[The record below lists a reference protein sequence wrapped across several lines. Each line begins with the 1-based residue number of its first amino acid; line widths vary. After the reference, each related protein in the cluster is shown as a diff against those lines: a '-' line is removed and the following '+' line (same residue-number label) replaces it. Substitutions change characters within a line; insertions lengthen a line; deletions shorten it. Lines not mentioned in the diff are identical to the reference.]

1 MATYY
6 ETLTA
11 DGKVQFVVWVEDG
24 CLTFPVAHSTE
35 EGARALVRALAAD
48 PSLGRVVPMPDTEG
62 DGTPDPLAPARA
74 RCTENHISFDVP
86 PGWVPLMAELDEKLA
101 EVAPD
106 LRYIQVKAKFAELRV
121 YTVRGNPKAERLIT
135 DAEYRSR
142 TICEVC
148 GETGSVMVSPHGWY
162 RTLCEPHAER
172 YGCVTPDR

>member
-6 ETLTA
+6 KTLTN
-11 DGKVQFVVWVEDG
+11 DGVTQWVVWVEDG
-24 CLTFPVAHSTE
+24 CLTFPTAHATE
-35 EGARALVRALAAD
+35 EGARAMVAALAAD
-48 PSLGRVVPMPDTEG
+48 PSLGRVVPMPETEG

-86 PGWVPLMAELDEKLA
+86 PGWVSLMAELDAALA

-121 YTVRGNPKAERLIT
+121 YAVRGNPKAERLIT

-148 GETGSVMVSPHGWY
+148 GEVGAVKVSPHGWY

-172 YGCVTPDR
+172 YDYVTPEP

>member
-11 DGKVQFVVWVEDG
+11 DGTVQWVVYVEDG
-24 CLTFPVAHSTE
+24 CLTFPVAHATE
-35 EGARALVRALAAD
+35 EGAQAMVAALAAD
-48 PSLGRVVPMPDTEG
+48 PSLGRVVPMPETEV
-62 DGTPDPLAPARA
+62 DAPDPLASARA

-86 PGWVPLMAELDEKLA
+86 PGWVPLMVALDAKLA
-101 EVAPD
+101 EAAPD
-106 LRYIQVKAKFAELRV
+106 LRYIQVKSKFAELRV
-121 YTVRGNPKAERLIT
+121 YTVRGNPKSDKLIT

-162 RTLCEPHAER
+162 RTLCAPHAER
-172 YGCVTPDR
+172 YGCVTPEP

>member
-6 ETLTA
+6 ETLTD
-11 DGKVQFVVWVEDG
+11 DGTVQWVVWVEDG

-48 PSLGRVVPMPDTEG
+48 PSLGVVVPMPETEV
-62 DGTPDPLAPARA
+62 DKPDPLAPARA
-74 RCTENHISFDVP
+74 RRAENCISFDVP
-86 PGWVPLMAELDEKLA
+86 PGWVSLMVELDAALA

-106 LRYIQVKAKFAELRV
+106 LRYIQVKQKFAELRV
-121 YTVRGNPKAERLIT
+121 YTVLGNPKSDRLIT

-142 TICEVC
+142 TACEVC

-162 RTLCEPHAER
+162 RTLCAPHAER
-172 YGCVTPDR
+172 YDYVTPEP

>member
-1 MATYY
+1 MSSYY

-11 DGKVQFVVWVEDG
+11 DGTVQWVVYVEDG

-48 PSLGRVVPMPDTEG
+48 PSLGVVVPMPETEV
-62 DGTPDPLAPARA
+62 DAPDPLASARA

-86 PGWVPLMAELDEKLA
+86 PGWVSLMAELDAAIA

-106 LRYIQVKAKFAELRV
+106 LRYIQVKQKFAELRV
-121 YTVRGNPKAERLIT
+121 YTVRGNPKADRLIT

-148 GETGSVMVSPHGWY
+148 GEVGAVMVSPHGWY

-172 YGCVTPDR
+172 YGCITPEP